1 MKLDVTKPYATVHG
15 SESGCAFEQDG
26 RVFDAAGN
34 EMPEFGVKA
43 ASMQASEMTKNV
55 KTLHLPK
62 K

>member
-15 SESGCAFEQDG
+15 SESGCCFEQDG
-26 RVFDAAGN
+26 RAFDAAGN
-34 EMPEFGVKA
+34 EMPQHGVAA
-43 ASMQASEMTKNV
+43 ASMQASEMTKTI